1 MSWTGAARSAPIRS
15 GPRAPRLSMRL
26 RGIQANRV
34 PRISFLVEI
43 AGAGLTRSDIDRDAW
58 ASPSLEPHHEQEGH
72 QERRQQSCEDHEPLL
87 ESQALPGRLDPPAR
101 LA

>member
-1 MSWTGAARSAPIRS
+1 MSWTGAGRLAPIRS
-15 GPRAPRLSMRL
+15 GPRAPRLSIRL

-72 QERRQQSCEDHEPLL
+72 QKRGQQSGEDHEPLL
-87 ESQALPGRLDPPAR
+87 EGQALPGRLALAAR
-101 LA
+101 LT